1 MDNKDI
7 VAAIMAKLRELHPE
21 LPKQARLNLELDLRR
36 MGRRQLLRQ
45 EKSRDRDR
53 QQQHVGRRQRERT
66 NRQIGERESL
76 GFADLGKGFNQG
88 K

>member
-1 MDNKDI
+1 MVNKDI
-7 VAAIMAKLRELHPE
+7 VPSIMAKLLELHPD
-21 LPKQARLNLELDLRR
+21 LPERARVKLELDLHR

-53 QQQHVGRRQRERT
+53 QQQHVRRRQRERT
-66 NRQIGERESL
+66 DRQIGERESL